1 MSSDNLIS
9 ENRNSLNNIG
19 PIQEPTN
26 RIRNLRNIIRS
37 ETRCCSFCR
46 LPGHTI
52 SWCND
57 QRIIDFENLC
67 LHQKSLFE
75 NNEFPQQEFENWLLD
90 YYTTNQNIVKVFSVR
105 KCGSTTRASI
115 SVCLDNIMQYFYGEY
130 YDIPDLVNESDS
142 NTNTNMN
149 DDFIPFNMNDDFI
162 QFNDLIPIY
171 TRVNNWEN
179 ISDSMIS
186 AILRPTG
193 TYRDRNRKF
202 NITSSIE
209 NTNEQNTN
217 EQDTNEQNT
226 NEQNT
231 NEDCNICYESVNITN
246 FVKLNCQHELCKDC
260 CKKTLQICGIFQDP
274 SCAFCREKIENL
286 TFKNESDKSEFKD
299 LIV

>member
-1 MSSDNLIS
+1 
-9 ENRNSLNNIG
+9 
-19 PIQEPTN
+19 
-26 RIRNLRNIIRS
+26 LRNIIRS

-57 QRIIDFENLC
+57 QRIRDFENLC

-75 NNEFPQQEFENWLLD
+75 NNEFPQQEFENWLID
-90 YYTTNQNIVKVFSVR
+90 YYTANQNIVKVFSVR

-130 YDIPDLVNESDS
+130 YDIPDLVNESNGELIENS
-142 NTNTNMN
+142 N
-149 DDFIPFNMNDDFI
+149 DDFIPFTLE
-162 QFNDLIPIY
+162 NDLPFIY
-171 TRVNNWEN
+171 DLSILGILQSEGINTLRFANLFTDV
-179 ISDSMIS
+179 
-186 AILRPTG
+186 LRPTG

-202 NITSSIE
+202 NIKSSIE
-209 NTNEQNTN
+209 NTNEQ
-217 EQDTNEQNT
+217 DTNK
-226 NEQNT
+226 
-231 NEDCNICYESVNITN
+231 DCNICYESVNITN

-274 SCAFCREKIENL
+274 SCAFCREKIENFR
-286 TFKNESDKSEFKD
+286 FKNESVQSEFEA

>member
-142 NTNTNMN
+142 NTNTNTN
-149 DDFIPFNMNDDFI
+149 DDFIPFN
-162 QFNDLIPIY
+162 DLIPIY
-171 TRVNNWEN
+171 YTRVQNWEN
-179 ISDSMIS
+179 IRNLMIS
-186 AILRPTG
+186 VLMPTG
-193 TYRDRNRKF
+193 NYTNLNRKF
-202 NITSSIE
+202 DISTTVEIVE
-209 NTNEQNTN
+209 LE
-217 EQDTNEQNT
+217 DTISQCE
-226 NEQNT
+226 
-231 NEDCNICYESVNITN
+231 CNICYESVNITN